1 MAEAQQI
8 KPAPAAFKADV
19 WTHFGFHEEKEGSKE
34 VDKSHAICK
43 LCHARVK
50 YCGNTTNLRAHLAR
64 HHADVRLT
72 FPANAKR
79 VDSSQP
85 TLGQVYA
92 AKLPPT
98 STRATKITL
107 SIIQFICK
115 DLRPLS
121 VVENE
126 GFRNMIT
133 TLEPRYAIPSRQY
146 MTDIAL
152 PRLYTEVKAGVQG
165 SLSSAERVAL
175 TCDGW
180 TSRATESYVTI
191 TAHHIT
197 DDWKLGSHVLQTRA
211 MPVNHT
217 GENIAAVL
225 REVVF
230 EWGLDL
236 KDPVVVTDN
245 ASNMTVA
252 ARVAE
257 MTHIQCFAHGLN
269 LASQKALKLPSVA
282 EILGRVRRV
291 TTFFRRS
298 TVASHQLKLKQE
310 LLQLPKHR
318 LTTDVVT
325 RWNSSYDMLARFL
338 EQQTAIC
345 AALLSS
351 EVRKSAKDVFTLS
364 EADVTCAEEVL
375 KGMKPMKDAILVMSE
390 EKMPTLSLIAP
401 LHDNLVKSTAEMEDD
416 SATVKE
422 IKLAIAQDLGKRY
435 TNANETLYMASAVDP
450 RFKDLLFLT
459 EQKKTETYS
468 RLTDAVTDVIKKK
481 RNEAEVVDSDNPVPV
496 VREEDQEAAD
506 HSPNS
511 KDGTDATPHPP
522 QKKPRS
528 LCLLVSLLGDTYAST
543 GDEAPQSA
551 GDAAAAEVKKFQDET
566 PLSLSGDP
574 LSWWREHEHVYPH
587 LSTVAKR
594 FLCIPGTS
602 VSSERVFSTTGDIVT
617 AQRSVLK
624 AGHVDQLVFL
634 NRNLTIKN

>member
-1 MAEAQQI
+1 MRRL
-8 KPAPAAFKADV
+8 DL
-19 WTHFGFHEEKEGSKE
+19 EG
-34 VDKSHAICK
+34 
-43 LCHARVK
+43 
-50 YCGNTTNLRAHLAR
+50 YG
-64 HHADVRLT
+64 
-72 FPANAKR
+72 
-79 VDSSQP
+79 
-85 TLGQVYA
+85 
-92 AKLPPT
+92 
-98 STRATKITL
+98 
-107 SIIQFICK
+107 
-115 DLRPLS
+115 
-121 VVENE
+121 
-126 GFRNMIT
+126 
-133 TLEPRYAIPSRQY
+133 
-146 MTDIAL
+146 
-152 PRLYTEVKAGVQG
+152 
-165 SLSSAERVAL
+165 
-175 TCDGW
+175 
-180 TSRATESYVTI
+180 
-191 TAHHIT
+191 
-197 DDWKLGSHVLQTRA
+197 
-211 MPVNHT
+211 
-217 GENIAAVL
+217 
-225 REVVF
+225 VVF
-230 EWGLDL
+230 
-236 KDPVVVTDN
+236 
-245 ASNMTVA
+245 
-252 ARVAE
+252 
-257 MTHIQCFAHGLN
+257 
-269 LASQKALKLPSVA
+269 
-282 EILGRVRRV
+282 
-291 TTFFRRS
+291 
-298 TVASHQLKLKQE
+298 
-310 LLQLPKHR
+310 
-318 LTTDVVT
+318 
-325 RWNSSYDMLARFL
+325 
-338 EQQTAIC
+338 
-345 AALLSS
+345 
-351 EVRKSAKDVFTLS
+351 RKSAKDVFTLS

-481 RNEAEVVDSDNPVPV
+481 RNQEAEVMDSDNPVPV

-551 GDAAAAEVKKFQDET
+551 
-566 PLSLSGDP
+566 
-574 LSWWREHEHVYPH
+574 
-587 LSTVAKR
+587 VAKR